1 MATFLASKSPTT
13 LMPVAADEELP
24 RTKGVPAKIFENSRS
39 SGVVKLQ
46 GRGIV
51 GYAEE
56 GAFLCATPSSN

>member
-1 MATFLASKSPTT
+1 MATFSTAAETFST
-13 LMPVAADEELP
+13 AADEELP

>member
-1 MATFLASKSPTT
+1 MATFST
-13 LMPVAADEELP
+13 AADEELP